1 MHPVVD
7 PAEARGLIGLDY
19 LAAAL
24 AGLADSVSRVIFP
37 CGVLLFLGVSV
48 LDHLRDHLRAAE
60 PL

>member
-24 AGLADSVSRVIFP
+24 AGLAGDVRLLIFP
-37 CGVLLFLGVSV
+37 GEILLFPEVSL
-48 LDHLRDHLRAAE
+48 LDRDADVAK
-60 PL
+60 